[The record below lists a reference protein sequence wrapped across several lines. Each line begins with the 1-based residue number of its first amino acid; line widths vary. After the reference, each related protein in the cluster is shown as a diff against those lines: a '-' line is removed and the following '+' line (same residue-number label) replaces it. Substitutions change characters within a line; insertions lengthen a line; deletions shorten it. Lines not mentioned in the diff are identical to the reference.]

1 MDEEADQDIGR
12 VVGFQTDDM
21 MYIATIISIDDNAD
35 QFTVRTEDGQELTG
49 PLDAVFLDPEKRMD
63 VLNERYEP
71 LGGGKFREKQREA
84 TSNWTPVADPSL
96 RAIAMTVGKIAGAI
110 LAIGMLIT
118 VFSFGAILTQI
129 DSGNWE
135 EVQGVV
141 VEAYE
146 GQDCSTDSDGT
157 TSCSSY
163 TSVTVAYTYEGENYT
178 TKDYSALSDDW
189 YNTADYWLNKASV
202 SVYVNPEQP
211 SQAFHIQGW
220 DGVLEGAFVLFFFT
234 GIILGG
240 YVFVVVPVWFVY
252 AKIQRLA
259 GIKAPGKSKR
269 ETDELSTDGETG
281 DNKGEDDPSNA
292 SQDTNPAQA
301 GEDTADDAAPVG
313 DAKLQEEKFW

>member
-1 MDEEADQDIGR
+1 MDEKVDRDIGR
-12 VVGFQTDDM
+12 VVGFQTGDF
-21 MYIATIISIDDNAD
+21 MYIATIISIDDHAG

-63 VLNERYEP
+63 FLNEHYEP
-71 LGGGKFREKQREA
+71 LGGGKFREKPREA

-96 RAIAMTVGKIAGAI
+96 RGVAMTVGTIVGAI

-135 EVQGVV
+135 EVQGAVID
-141 VEAYE
+141 AYE
-146 GQDCSTDSDGT
+146 GQDCSSDSDGR

-178 TKDYSALSDDW
+178 TRDYSALSDDW
-189 YNTADYWLNKASV
+189 YNTPDYWLNKASV

-220 DGVLEGAFVLFFFT
+220 DGVLEGAFVLLFFT
-234 GIILGG
+234 GIILGA
-240 YVFVVVPVWFVY
+240 YIFVIVPVWFVY
-252 AKIQRLA
+252 AKIQRLT
-259 GIKAPGKSKR
+259 GIEAPGEKKV
-269 ETDELSTDGETG
+269 EKPAGDE
-281 DNKGEDDPSNA
+281 
-292 SQDTNPAQA
+292 
-301 GEDTADDAAPVG
+301 AP
-313 DAKLQEEKFW
+313 QEEKFW